1 MATSGAGLWLWQ
13 FAVASLGMTVECWQH
28 EVAIDRARAMLTA
41 LVAGAR
47 AERLPVTVTTR
58 YRGGSDILLLWGPG
72 APDRWPPMRQQ
83 IAAGG
88 HVVALDLAYWERDHK
103 VRLSIDAAHPQ
114 AWVMRRTLP
123 ASRFLS
129 DRVRVADVWQPHGPV
144 IVAGLGPKAR
154 VQYGASV
161 IDAWERQMILDARAA
176 GRVVFYRR
184 KNGMGAAPPESRL
197 ALDGPIERVLS
208 GAALV
213 VTWHSNVAVDAIR
226 LGIPVVCRDG
236 AAAAIYGSTYDDRL
250 QPVVT
255 EVRDQFLANLAWF
268 QWSIGEAR
276 ACWRFLQ
283 ECFAD
288 DVARGESVPAISA

>member
-1 MATSGAGLWLWQ
+1 MTIH
-13 FAVASLGMTVECWQH
+13 TVECLQH
-28 EVAIDRARAMLTA
+28 EVAIDRARAMLVA
-41 LVAGAR
+41 LVGGAR
-47 AERLPVTVTTR
+47 AERLQVTVTTR
-58 YRGGSDILLLWGPG
+58 YRGGSDMLLLWGPG

-88 HVVALDLAYWERDHK
+88 HVVALDLAYWERETK

-114 AWVMRRTLP
+114 AWVMRRVLP
-123 ASRFLS
+123 HSRFLS

-161 IDAWERQMILDARAA
+161 IDAWERQIIHDARAA

-184 KNGMGAAPPESRL
+184 KNGTGPAPADCRL
-197 ALDGPIERVLS
+197 AMDGPIERALT

-213 VTWHSNVAVDAIR
+213 ATWHSNVAVDAIR

-236 AAAAIYGSTYDDRL
+236 AAAAIYGSVYDDQL
-250 QPVVT
+250 QPVAT
-255 EVRDQFLANLAWF
+255 EVRQQFLANLAWF
-268 QWSIGEAR
+268 QWSAGETR

-283 ECFAD
+283 ECVAD
-288 DVARGESVPAISA
+288 DVARGQSVPAVSA